1 LHIHARKTIFVCCS
15 KFKSTGPK
23 ITNSSYLRQQ
33 LSLQTRAL
41 NIERQKLKALNNMS
55 NTVNQLACDV
65 KLLQQAFFAVHNVE
79 VADKEQ

>member
-1 LHIHARKTIFVCCS
+1 
-15 KFKSTGPK
+15 
-23 ITNSSYLRQQ
+23 

-41 NIERQKLKALNNMS
+41 NIERQKLKALNNMA